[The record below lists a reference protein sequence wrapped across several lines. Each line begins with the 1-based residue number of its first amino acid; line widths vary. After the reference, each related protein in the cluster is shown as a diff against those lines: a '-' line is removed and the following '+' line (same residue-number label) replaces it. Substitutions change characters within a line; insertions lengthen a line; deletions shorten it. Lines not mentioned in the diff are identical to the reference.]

1 MKAIFHRQKEIEK
14 KSCYVIALA
23 SATISFSLPAYAWQC
38 NSNCKPWQPDC
49 YAWKQI
55 NFSKCNRTNTIIND
69 PQQPQEELNRQE
81 EIRRQQ
87 LEYQQR
93 QEEIRQENLRRQ
105 QFEYQQRQEQ
115 IRQENVRMQQEQDRQ
130 RQLLLQQNQARREQE
145 IRNLGSYL
153 NNMIQAESPRCKN
166 YADERVSSALRQ
178 LTYGQG
184 MSGAEM
190 NRIGTSAFNE
200 CMSPVRQRA
209 DQIYRNEMQRINSNR
224 Y

>member
-1 MKAIFHRQKEIEK
+1 M
-14 KSCYVIALA
+14 
-23 SATISFSLPAYAWQC
+23 
-38 NSNCKPWQPDC
+38 
-49 YAWKQI
+49 
-55 NFSKCNRTNTIIND
+55 
-69 PQQPQEELNRQE
+69 RQE
-81 EIRRQQ
+81 NLRRQQ

-93 QEEIRQENLRRQ
+93 QEQIRQEQIRQENLRRQ
-105 QFEYQQRQEQ
+105 QEQE
-115 IRQENVRMQQEQDRQ
+115 RQ

-209 DQIYRNEMQRINSNR
+209 DQIYRNEMQRINGNR